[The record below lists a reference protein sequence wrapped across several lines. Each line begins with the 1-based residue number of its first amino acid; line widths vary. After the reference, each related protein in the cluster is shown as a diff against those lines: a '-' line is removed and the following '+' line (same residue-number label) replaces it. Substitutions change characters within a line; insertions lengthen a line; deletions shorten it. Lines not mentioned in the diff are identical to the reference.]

1 MAIKF
6 NKSTIIDQFAK
17 KEGDTGSMAV
27 QIAILTDR
35 INRLTGHF
43 KVNAKDYASKTG
55 LMKMVGRRKRF
66 LDYVQRYN
74 SEEYKSLIERLGLR
88 K

>member
-6 NKSTIIDQFAK
+6 NKSKIIDQFAK
-17 KEGDTGSMAV
+17 KDGDTGSMAV
-27 QIAILTDR
+27 QVAILTDR
-35 INRLTGHF
+35 INRLANHF
-43 KVNAKDYASKTG
+43 KGNAKDYASKTG

-66 LDYVQRYN
+66 LDYVQRY
-74 SEEYKSLIERLGLR
+74 SVEEYKSLIERLGLR